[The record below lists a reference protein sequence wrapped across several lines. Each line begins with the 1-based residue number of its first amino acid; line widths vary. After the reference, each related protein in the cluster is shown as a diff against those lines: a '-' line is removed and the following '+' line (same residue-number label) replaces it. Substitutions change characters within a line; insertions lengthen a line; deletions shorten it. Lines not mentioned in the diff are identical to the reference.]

1 MQMPACTWTFLL
13 KIGATNHPDK
23 GLDPPNGHCPNE
35 LLYFLIGAS
44 LSLYAVIP
52 QCSDILPNNS
62 PSSTDE
68 PLWWL
73 CKKMGEISLQIPLK
87 NTQNLS

>member
-1 MQMPACTWTFLL
+1 MPQSARLRA
-13 KIGATNHPDK
+13 G
-23 GLDPPNGHCPNE
+23 GGGSNGYLGNANE